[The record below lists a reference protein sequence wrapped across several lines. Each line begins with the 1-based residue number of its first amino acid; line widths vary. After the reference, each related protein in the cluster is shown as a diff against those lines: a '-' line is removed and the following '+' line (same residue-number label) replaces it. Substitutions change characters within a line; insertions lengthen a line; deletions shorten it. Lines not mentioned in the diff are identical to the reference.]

1 MLSGI
6 LCCIYCHVFESPK
19 QISLN
24 LPGILVTSCHLVIVT
39 HTRTQPPGLETMSLD
54 IAQWAFPGLA
64 SLTSP
69 ALCNDEGLAPYPHS
83 ASCTSVLLPVLL
95 SLSRTLLPDP
105 WKTSLKVSLVES
117 LSHPVSRGSEF
128 PLALWTHTAQIL
140 PPYLPPPPV
149 IVSM

>member
-54 IAQWAFPGLA
+54 IAHWAFPGLA

-83 ASCTSVLLPVLL
+83 ASCTSVPLPVLL
-95 SLSRTLLPDP
+95 CLEHSFLTPGRPASKYPLWKAFPTQFLGVVSSPSPFGLTQPRSCLP
-105 WKTSLKVSLVES
+105 TC
-117 LSHPVSRGSEF
+117 
-128 PLALWTHTAQIL
+128 PLPQ
-140 PPYLPPPPV
+140 
-149 IVSM
+149 